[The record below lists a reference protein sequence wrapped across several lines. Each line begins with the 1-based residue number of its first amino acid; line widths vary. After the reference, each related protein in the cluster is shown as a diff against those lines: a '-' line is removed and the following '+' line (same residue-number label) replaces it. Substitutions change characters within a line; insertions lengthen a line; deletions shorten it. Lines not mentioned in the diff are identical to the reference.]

1 MISRSFIPDR
11 TSRALSVEV
20 GKHMFGLSLFRPSRQ
35 SNPSPRRAHVGP
47 TSGPRRARVGRR
59 EIQISPPPGEQ
70 DYIGQMPYPRA
81 NKDNQIPTPCPAS
94 PLRRL
99 YTDRC
104 IRSSI
109 DLEKWRRF
117 ETGQSHDPLRRRE
130 ERDSKR
136 MRSKKEAPSQV
147 TLLKFLFRFQG

>member
-35 SNPSPRRAHVGP
+35 SNPSPRRA
-47 TSGPRRARVGRR
+47 RVGRR

-81 NKDNQIPTPCPAS
+81 NKDNQIPTPYPA
-94 PLRRL
+94 
-99 YTDRC
+99 
-104 IRSSI
+104 
-109 DLEKWRRF
+109 
-117 ETGQSHDPLRRRE
+117 
-130 ERDSKR
+130 
-136 MRSKKEAPSQV
+136 
-147 TLLKFLFRFQG
+147 TLSAGFTLIGA